1 MRHGS
6 LGVSAVSQYLF
17 VDPIVNATRVAG
29 KRLRLLS
36 GGVNEERL
44 RLVSRRHAQA
54 RFGGGQ
60 PIPTVVGT
68 PAAL

>member
-1 MRHGS
+1 MKE
-6 LGVSAVSQYLF
+6 
-17 VDPIVNATRVAG
+17 G
-29 KRLRLLS
+29 KNISERESGHWRGLS
-36 GGVNEERL
+36 GGVNRERL
-44 RLVSRRHAQA
+44 RLKSRRHAQA